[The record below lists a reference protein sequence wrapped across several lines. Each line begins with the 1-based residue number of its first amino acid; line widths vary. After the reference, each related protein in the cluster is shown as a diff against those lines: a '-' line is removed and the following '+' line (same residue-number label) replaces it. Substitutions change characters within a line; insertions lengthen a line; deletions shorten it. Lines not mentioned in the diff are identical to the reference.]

1 MTDAPER
8 RAWQLA
14 LLVMLATLLGVA
26 LLAKVEFGG
35 RGDLPM
41 QLDELY
47 FATCAARGLASG
59 EVPVSGCHDNKG
71 PLIFLV
77 YQAIMDPA
85 HPYRLA
91 TIKLAGFALGGLVC
105 LLGALVSH
113 RIGGRVAAAVTLA
126 LALQTSTLDPW
137 FFSLRTESLGLACML
152 GAALVLL
159 PRGTAALAGW
169 RVALAGGLCGL
180 ALLTRQ
186 NFLFLVLGMAG
197 WIAVTSW
204 AGWGRLLRL
213 ALLFSAGVLAPMA
226 AFALAFQVQG
236 TLPEYGASL
245 FIYPAL
251 YGSNADEGALR
262 RLLLKLA
269 LLAEYA
275 QPLFAYAAL
284 GLVGAMALARRAVP
298 VPAAAAPAVRLVL
311 VLAGTSVVFLV
322 LVPVLLRPH
331 LWPSLLLAAVLAGP
345 WLAQGLAHREWRAPV
360 AALLFAL
367 SLLAVLCA
375 WGGPQGNPLRDRKN
389 LQAPKVAEAQGG
401 FAYVV
406 GMWPKLYVDNGW
418 TPASTVMYPL
428 ALPDAPQT
436 WAFKPPPAGS
446 WKGDTLAQLRA
457 RNERRLLDDF
467 ARTPP
472 RVIVTIDRDAR
483 RAGSQEA
490 TDIPVLRD
498 YIAAH
503 CTPGGRLDEDSSYAS
518 SLFICHR

>member
-1 MTDAPER
+1 MR
-8 RAWQLA
+8 LA
-14 LLVMLATLLGVA
+14 LLVLLATLLGVA
-26 LLAKVEFGG
+26 LLAKLEFGG

-59 EVPVSGCHDNKG
+59 EVPVAGCHDNKG
-71 PLIFLV
+71 PLIFLL
-77 YQAIMDPA
+77 YQSVMDPA
-85 HPYRLA
+85 NPYRLA
-91 TIKLAGFALGGLVC
+91 TLKLAGFGLGALVC
-105 LLGALVSH
+105 LLGALVAH
-113 RIGGRVAAAVTLA
+113 RIGGRVAAIVAMA

-137 FFSLRTESLGLACML
+137 FFSLRTESLGLAWML
-152 GAALVLL
+152 IATLTLL
-159 PRGTAALAGW
+159 PRSAQPLAWW
-169 RVALAGGLCGL
+169 RVAMAGVLCGL

-186 NFLFLVLGMAG
+186 NFLFLVIGMAAWLALSQRGG
-197 WIAVTSW
+197 WR
-204 AGWGRLLRL
+204 RLVQL
-213 ALLFSAGVLAPMA
+213 ALLFSAGVVAPML
-226 AFALAFQVQG
+226 AFALAFQLQG

-251 YGSNADEGALR
+251 YGSNADEGTLR

-275 QPLFAYAAL
+275 QPLSAYVAL
-284 GLVGAMALARRAVP
+284 GVLGAMALARRVLPLPAEAL
-298 VPAAAAPAVRLVL
+298 PAARLVL
-311 VLAGTSVVFLV
+311 TLAGTSLVFLV

-345 WLAQGLAHREWRAPV
+345 LLAQGLARREWRGPV
-360 AALLFAL
+360 VTLLLAL

-389 LQAPKVAEAQGG
+389 LQAPQVTEARGG

-406 GMWPKLYVDNGW
+406 GMWPKIYADNGW

-436 WAFKPPPAGS
+436 WAFKPPEAGS
-446 WKGDTLAQLRA
+446 WKASVLAQLRE
-457 RNERRLLDDF
+457 RNERQLLADF

-483 RAGSQEA
+483 RPGSTEA
-490 TDIPVLRD
+490 TDIPVLRR
-498 YIAAH
+498 YIAEH
-503 CTPGGRLDEDSSYAS
+503 CTPGRRLDEDTSYAS
-518 SLFICHR
+518 SLFVCDR